1 MSCARVMAAF
11 AACVLLAA
19 PTGAQQRTELR
30 PMPEAARVYIIW
42 PPDGAVISGG
52 FWVRMGLAEA
62 GVAPAGVARANTGHH
77 HLLIDVDLPKL
88 DEPIPNDRNHL
99 HFGLGQT
106 EARLELP
113 PGRHTLQLLLGDED
127 HVPHQPPLHSRRIT
141 ITVTP

>member
-1 MSCARVMAAF
+1 MSCARVMIAL
-11 AACVLLAA
+11 AACALLTAG
-19 PTGAQQRTELR
+19 PSEAQQHT
-30 PMPEAARVYIIW
+30 MPENARVYIIW

-62 GVAPAGVARANTGHH
+62 GVAPAGVVRNNTGHH

-88 DEPIPNDRNHL
+88 DEPIPNNRNHL

-127 HVPHQPPLHSRRIT
+127 HVPHEPPLYSRRIT
-141 ITVTP
+141 VTVTP